1 MLAALALL
9 LAADTVKYVPRH
21 EELKYTFGGH
31 PPVLHLKPGTRL
43 VSWTEDCFDGAV
55 KTAGDLPSRVMPP
68 GHDNPQTGPFHVE
81 GAEPGDTVAVHL
93 LKIEPARSYG
103 VSSFAPGFALR
114 PPSGVA

>member
-55 KTAGDLPSRVMPP
+55 KTATDLPSRVMPP
-68 GHDNPQTGPFHVE
+68 E
-81 GAEPGDTVAVHL
+81 TVCHCATPDAGTFGTTATD
-93 LKIEPARSYG
+93 KPSAR
-103 VSSFAPGFALR
+103 
-114 PPSGVA
+114 